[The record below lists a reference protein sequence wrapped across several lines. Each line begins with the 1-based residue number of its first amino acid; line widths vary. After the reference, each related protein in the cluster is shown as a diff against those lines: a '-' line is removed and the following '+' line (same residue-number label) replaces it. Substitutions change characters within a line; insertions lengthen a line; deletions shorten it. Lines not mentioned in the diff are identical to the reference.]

1 MAATLIRAAEAPH
14 FEIHGAQVVG
24 YASPARGSASL
35 AAWRLSLSPG
45 TSSPMHQLNVD
56 ETFIVLRGAADYE
69 VGGKVVRVEAGDGVT
84 VHANTSFLIRAA
96 SDQPFEAIAVVPM
109 GRDGCQ
115 ARVEGG
121 PPFAPP
127 WTA

>member
-1 MAATLIRAAEAPH
+1 MAATLIRAAAAPH

-24 YASPARGSASL
+24 FASPTRGSASL

-45 TSSPMHQLNVD
+45 TASPLHQLNVD

-69 VGGKVVRVEAGDGVT
+69 VDGTVLRVDAGDGVT
-84 VHANTSFLIRAA
+84 VQANTSFRIRAIG
-96 SDQPFEAIAVVPM
+96 DQPFEAVVVVPM
-109 GRDGCQ
+109 GREGCE

>member
-1 MAATLIRAAEAPH
+1 MAATLIRAAEAPQ
-14 FEIHGAQVVG
+14 FEVHGAKVVG

-45 TSSPMHQLNVD
+45 AASPLHQLSVD

-69 VGGKVVRVEAGDGVT
+69 VDGSVLRVGAGDGVT
-84 VHANTSFLIRAA
+84 VPANTSFRIRAA
-96 SDQPFEAIAVVPM
+96 GDEPFEAVAAVPLE
-109 GRDGCQ
+109 REGCQ

>member
-14 FEIHGAQVVG
+14 FEVHGAEVVG

-45 TSSPMHQLNVD
+45 AASPLHQLSVD

-69 VGGKVVRVEAGDGVT
+69 VEGNVLRVNTGDGVT
-84 VHANTSFLIRAA
+84 VDANTSFRISAVG
-96 SDQPFEAIAVVPM
+96 DQPFEAVAMVPM
-109 GRDGCQ
+109 GRDRCE

-121 PPFAPP
+121 LPFAPP
-127 WTA
+127 WTT

>member
-1 MAATLIRAAEAPH
+1 MAATVIRAAEAPR
-14 FEIHGAQVVG
+14 FDVHGAQVVG

-35 AAWRLSLSPG
+35 ATWRLLLSPEVA
-45 TSSPMHQLNVD
+45 SPLHQLSVD

-69 VGGKVVRVEAGDGVT
+69 VDGSVFRVGAGDGIT
-84 VHANTSFLIRAA
+84 VQANTSFRIRAA
-96 SDQPFEAIAVVPM
+96 GDEPFEAIAVVPL
-109 GRDGCQ
+109 GRDGCE